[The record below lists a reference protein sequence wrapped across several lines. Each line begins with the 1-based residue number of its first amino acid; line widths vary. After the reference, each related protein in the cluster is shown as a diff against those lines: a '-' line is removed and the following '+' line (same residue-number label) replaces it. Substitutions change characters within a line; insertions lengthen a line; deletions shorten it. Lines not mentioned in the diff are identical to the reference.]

1 MDEKVVDQQ
10 YLENPRNTSSGRT
23 EQLRAAV
30 TIIDEL
36 VVALKPFRPE
46 IGAKTIETLQNGL
59 TKND

>member
-1 MDEKVVDQQ
+1 MNEKLVDKQ
-10 YLENPRNTSSGRT
+10 YLENLEALVHART

-46 IGAKTIETLQNGL
+46 LAQKTVEPLQNGL
-59 TKND
+59 TKTD